1 MQKATGKQREKL
13 TLKLHSGYDRGLMA
27 AVWILIIFGT
37 CMIASTAVGQTT
49 SNARAVLVTLGKQMV
64 FILISYLAMWGM
76 NRWFTIQR
84 FSSLKWLII
93 GMYFLLMAL
102 CFAFPAVNG
111 SQAWINLRVM
121 TIQPSEFGKPL
132 MILLVASSV
141 WTMRRHPHLK
151 VTYGQYF
158 RIPLLF
164 LLVDVLLLVMQRD
177 FGTMTITV
185 GIYLL
190 CATIP
195 DHRGIRKWQRNT
207 LLAIA
212 LVVITVAVLMYS
224 GVLAQIL
231 ESIPGLHH
239 IGVRI
244 ENTVNPYTDI
254 YGDGYQP
261 ANALYGIGSSNILGR
276 GFGNSARKYGYLT
289 QADNDYILAVIIEE
303 LGIFGLGLL
312 AACYGVIEYKLFGYA
327 LKTRDTVNKVILA
340 GTGTYFFL
348 HFLLNVGGV
357 SGLIPMTGIPLLFI
371 SSGGSSLLAA
381 SVSIGMCQQVISRIR
396 HRELNRRVPEVEF
409 IQIRIGEQAA
419 AGSGYE
425 TRKERRDRRW
435 Q

>member
-93 GMYFLLMAL
+93 GVYFLLMAL

-224 GVLAQIL
+224 GG
-231 ESIPGLHH
+231 P
-239 IGVRI
+239 
-244 ENTVNPYTDI
+244 NVN
-254 YGDGYQP
+254 YQ
-261 ANALYGIGSSNILGR
+261 
-276 GFGNSARKYGYLT
+276 RKYE
-289 QADNDYILAVIIEE
+289 D
-303 LGIFGLGLL
+303 
-312 AACYGVIEYKLFGYA
+312 
-327 LKTRDTVNKVILA
+327 
-340 GTGTYFFL
+340 GTY
-348 HFLLNVGGV
+348 
-357 SGLIPMTGIPLLFI
+357 
-371 SSGGSSLLAA
+371 
-381 SVSIGMCQQVISRIR
+381 
-396 HRELNRRVPEVEF
+396 
-409 IQIRIGEQAA
+409 
-419 AGSGYE
+419 
-425 TRKERRDRRW
+425 RKN
-435 Q
+435 